1 MRSGIDRSTAQG
13 RAETFAEGWSNKMI
27 NLPLYLVIA
36 YRYGNRHGHHYPIG
50 VFTNKTQAIEEA
62 QDYHY
67 FRGGKY
73 EHIIFEVN
81 KLGFNDKIKEV
92 WKSNGM
98 K

>member
-1 MRSGIDRSTAQG
+1 MTIDHTPPNEEECSPHNN
-13 RAETFAEGWSNKMI
+13 SNTTK
-27 NLPLYLVIA
+27 LPLYIVIA

-50 VFTNKTQAIEEA
+50 VFQNKEQAIKEA

-67 FRGGKY
+67 FRGSKY
-73 EHIIFEVN
+73 EHIILEIEDF
-81 KLGFNDKIKEV
+81 GFNDDLKEV